1 MIMNGRRMAS
11 GGSER
16 YKLILRSFCF
26 VFMGV
31 FLLPLAGLCSPERLV
46 ESSDYKDKDFIKG
59 CIGDYTD
66 MVKGDDLDWV
76 WISPGLTLSHYK
88 IVIGKFENMSDEL
101 RSSQAEEVKA
111 TYKEILSKVKGDG
124 KNELTTDICV
134 YDFQK
139 FSAGKAWIPFV
150 GGHQM
155 QAGMGV
161 EVILRDKAGKTVAKI
176 RDMARSGSTAVDAAD
191 ESATNL
197 KKFLNKH

>member
-1 MIMNGRRMAS
+1 MSTLCLGTMS
-11 GGSER
+11 GGNER
-16 YKLILRSFCF
+16 RKATFWCVCLGTA
-26 VFMGV
+26 MT
-31 FLLPLAGLCSPERLV
+31 LLFPLAALCSPERLV

-59 CIGDYTD
+59 CIGDYSD
-66 MVKGDDLDWV
+66 IVKGDDLDWV
-76 WISPGLTLSHYK
+76 WISPGITLSQYK

-101 RSSQAEEVKA
+101 RSSQVEEVKA

-124 KNELTTDICV
+124 KGTLTADICV
-134 YDFQK
+134 YEFQK
-139 FSAGKAWIPFV
+139 FSAGKAWIPFA

-191 ESATNL
+191 ESASNL
-197 KKFLNKH
+197 KKYLNKH